1 MYNYDTQ
8 ALADNYRDVMWSSF
22 GEVLRLSNTN
32 QTDYDYIRKI
42 LKRPNIKP
50 CFRLFT
56 LHNDETVDYEIPQE
70 DIIIDSGNFSEN
82 YQNGQR
88 KTVNVN
94 LVNEDGKYNPNINSI
109 WINNKFR
116 LDVGISFESYSCW
129 FARGIYILGNPTS
142 SHQDSDKQVS
152 LTLVDKF
159 AMFEGK
165 MGTLETTYEIPVGS
179 NIKDSIKSIL
189 LLDNGAGYPLDSKP
203 IIFDSFDIST
213 MPYTLSK
220 DAGSTLGEI
229 LLELG
234 TILNAEVYYNSQG
247 NLCFYNINETTN
259 DDMKSSLYAY
269 DENEREYF
277 GANTQYDFE
286 NAINEVHV
294 VGDNVNNDIFSAIS
308 KNTNPA
314 SPLCIGLIGR
324 RVLYINDSNIYND
337 SLAQQ
342 RANYELRRQGL
353 LKVSMTI
360 EVAFNPLLFVNNIIT
375 ITDSH
380 YDLERARFL
389 IQSIS
394 YSIGS
399 QSKMTITCSNLD
411 NLESFK

>member
-1 MYNYDTQ
+1 MNN
-8 ALADNYRDVMWSSF
+8 ALADSKIGIIWTEY
-22 GEVLRLSNTN
+22 GEVLRSVNGN
-32 QTDYDYIRKI
+32 DVNYSIIENI
-42 LKRPNIKP
+42 LKRPKITPIYK
-50 CFRLFT
+50 LYV
-56 LHNDETVDYEIPQE
+56 LHYDETIDYEIPQD

-88 KTVNVN
+88 KSINVN
-94 LVNEDGKYNPNINSI
+94 LVNIDGKYNPNINSI
-109 WINNKFR
+109 WMNNKFR
-116 LDVGISFESYSCW
+116 LDVGLEFNGVEYL
-129 FARGIYILGNPTS
+129 FARGIYILGNPSS
-142 SHQDSDKQVS
+142 SHKDSDKQVS

-165 MGTLETTYEIPVGS
+165 MGTLETTYEIPVGT
-179 NIKDSIKSIL
+179 NIQKAIYGIL
-189 LLDNGAGYPLDSKP
+189 NLDNGMGYPMDSKP
-203 IIFDSFDIST
+203 VLFDDFVTTT
-213 MPYTLSK
+213 MPFTLTK
-220 DAGSTLGEI
+220 DAGSTLGEM

-234 TILNAEVYYNSQG
+234 TILNAEVFYNSQG
-247 NLCFYNINETTN
+247 NLCYKSINETTN
-259 DDMKSSLYAY
+259 DNLKSSLWDYE
-269 DENEREYF
+269 DGKRDYF
-277 GANTQYDFE
+277 TANTQYGFE
-286 NAINEVHV
+286 DVINEVHV

>member
-1 MYNYDTQ
+1 MNN
-8 ALADNYRDVMWSSF
+8 ALADSRIGIIWTEY
-22 GEVLRLSNTN
+22 GEVLRSVNGN
-32 QTDYDYIRKI
+32 DVNYSIIENI
-42 LKRPNIKP
+42 LKRPKITPIYK
-50 CFRLFT
+50 LYV
-56 LHNDETVDYEIPQE
+56 LHYDETIDYEIPQD

-88 KTVNVN
+88 KSINVN
-94 LVNEDGKYNPNINSI
+94 LVNIDGKYNPNINSI
-109 WINNKFR
+109 WMNNKFR
-116 LDVGISFESYSCW
+116 LDVGLEFNGVEYL
-129 FARGIYILGNPTS
+129 FARGIYILGNPSS

-165 MGTLETTYEIPVGS
+165 MGTLETTYEIPVGT
-179 NIKDSIKSIL
+179 NIQKAIYGIL
-189 LLDNGAGYPLDSKP
+189 NLDNGMGYPMDSKP
-203 IIFDSFDIST
+203 VLFDDFVTTT
-213 MPYTLSK
+213 MPFTLTK
-220 DAGSTLGEI
+220 DAGSTLGEM

-234 TILNAEVYYNSQG
+234 TILNAEVFYNSQG
-247 NLCFYNINETTN
+247 NLCYKSINETTN
-259 DDMKSSLYAY
+259 DDLKSSLWDYE
-269 DENEREYF
+269 DGKRDYF
-277 GANTQYDFE
+277 TANTQYGFE
-286 NAINEVHV
+286 DVINEVHV

>member
-1 MYNYDTQ
+1 MNN
-8 ALADNYRDVMWSSF
+8 ALADSKIGIIWTEY
-22 GEVLRLSNTN
+22 GEVLRSVNGN
-32 QTDYDYIRKI
+32 DVNYSIIENI
-42 LKRPNIKP
+42 LKRPKITPIYK
-50 CFRLFT
+50 LYV
-56 LHNDETVDYEIPQE
+56 LHYDETIDYEIPQD

-88 KTVNVN
+88 KSINVN
-94 LVNEDGKYNPNINSI
+94 LVNIDGKYNPNINSI
-109 WINNKFR
+109 WMNNKFR
-116 LDVGISFESYSCW
+116 LDVGLEFNGVEYL
-129 FARGIYILGNPTS
+129 FARGIYILGNPSS
-142 SHQDSDKQVS
+142 SHKDSDKQVS

-165 MGTLETTYEIPVGS
+165 MGTLETTYEIPVGT
-179 NIKDSIKSIL
+179 NIQKAIYGIL
-189 LLDNGAGYPLDSKP
+189 NLDNGMGYPMDSKP
-203 IIFDSFDIST
+203 VLFDDFLTTT
-213 MPYTLSK
+213 MPFTLTK
-220 DAGSTLGEI
+220 DAGSTLGEM

-234 TILNAEVYYNSQG
+234 TILNAEVFYNSQG
-247 NLCFYNINETTN
+247 NLCYKSINETTN
-259 DDMKSSLYAY
+259 DNLKSSLWDYE
-269 DENEREYF
+269 DGKRDYF
-277 GANTQYDFE
+277 TANTQYGFE
-286 NAINEVHV
+286 DVINEVHV

>member
-1 MYNYDTQ
+1 MNN
-8 ALADNYRDVMWSSF
+8 ALADSKIGIIWTEY
-22 GEVLRLSNTN
+22 GEVLRSVNGN
-32 QTDYDYIRKI
+32 DVNYSIIENI
-42 LKRPNIKP
+42 LKRPKITPIYK
-50 CFRLFT
+50 LYV
-56 LHNDETVDYEIPQE
+56 LHYDETIDYEIPQD

-88 KTVNVN
+88 KSINVN
-94 LVNEDGKYNPNINSI
+94 LVNIDGKYNPNINSI
-109 WINNKFR
+109 WMNNKFR
-116 LDVGISFESYSCW
+116 LDVGLEFNGVEYL
-129 FARGIYILGNPTS
+129 FARGIYILGNPSS

-165 MGTLETTYEIPVGS
+165 MGTLETTYEIPVGT
-179 NIKDSIKSIL
+179 NIQKAIYGIL
-189 LLDNGAGYPLDSKP
+189 NLDNGMGYPMDSKP
-203 IIFDSFDIST
+203 VLFDDFVTTT
-213 MPYTLSK
+213 MPFTLTK
-220 DAGSTLGEI
+220 DAGSTLGEM

-234 TILNAEVYYNSQG
+234 TILNAEVFYNSQG
-247 NLCFYNINETTN
+247 NLCYKSINETTN
-259 DDMKSSLYAY
+259 DNLKSSLWDYE
-269 DENEREYF
+269 DGKRDYF
-277 GANTQYDFE
+277 TANTQYGFE
-286 NAINEVHV
+286 DVINEVHV

>member
-1 MYNYDTQ
+1 MNN
-8 ALADNYRDVMWSSF
+8 ALADSRIGIIWTEY
-22 GEVLRLSNTN
+22 GEVLRSVNGNDVNYSIIENIL
-32 QTDYDYIRKI
+32 RRPKI
-42 LKRPNIKP
+42 TPIYKLYV
-50 CFRLFT
+50 
-56 LHNDETVDYEIPQE
+56 LHYDETIDYEIPQD

-88 KTVNVN
+88 KSINVN
-94 LVNEDGKYNPNINSI
+94 LVNIDGKYNPNINSI
-109 WINNKFR
+109 WMNNKFR
-116 LDVGISFESYSCW
+116 LDVGLEFNGVEYL
-129 FARGIYILGNPTS
+129 FARGIYILGNPSS

-165 MGTLETTYEIPVGS
+165 AGTLETTYEIPVGT
-179 NIKDSIKSIL
+179 NIQKAIYGIL
-189 LLDNGAGYPLDSKP
+189 NLDNGMGYPMDSKP
-203 IIFDSFDIST
+203 VLFDDFVTTT
-213 MPYTLSK
+213 MPFTLTK
-220 DAGSTLGEI
+220 DAGSTLGEM

-234 TILNAEVYYNSQG
+234 TILNAEVFYNSQG
-247 NLCFYNINETTN
+247 NLCYKSINETTN
-259 DDMKSSLYAY
+259 DNLKSSLWDYE
-269 DENEREYF
+269 DGKRDYF
-277 GANTQYDFE
+277 TANTQYGFE
-286 NAINEVHV
+286 DVINEVHV

-360 EVAFNPLLFVNNIIT
+360 EVAFNPLLFVNNVIT

-380 YDLERARFL
+380 YDLERVRFL

>member
-1 MYNYDTQ
+1 MNN
-8 ALADNYRDVMWSSF
+8 ALADSKIGIIWTEY
-22 GEVLRLSNTN
+22 GEVLRSVNGN
-32 QTDYDYIRKI
+32 DVNYSIIENI
-42 LKRPNIKP
+42 LKRPKITPIYK
-50 CFRLFT
+50 LYV
-56 LHNDETVDYEIPQE
+56 LHYDETIDYEIPQD

-88 KTVNVN
+88 KSINVN
-94 LVNEDGKYNPNINSI
+94 LVNIDGKYNPNINSI
-109 WINNKFR
+109 WMNNKFR
-116 LDVGISFESYSCW
+116 LDVGLEFNGVEYL
-129 FARGIYILGNPTS
+129 FARGIYILGNPSS
-142 SHQDSDKQVS
+142 SHKDSDKQVS

-165 MGTLETTYEIPVGS
+165 MGTLETTYEIPVGT
-179 NIKDSIKSIL
+179 NIQKAIYGIL
-189 LLDNGAGYPLDSKP
+189 NLDNGMGYPMDSKP
-203 IIFDSFDIST
+203 VLFDDFVTTT
-213 MPYTLSK
+213 MPFTLTK
-220 DAGSTLGEI
+220 DAGSTLGEM

-234 TILNAEVYYNSQG
+234 TILNAEVFYNSQG
-247 NLCFYNINETTN
+247 NLCYKSINETTN
-259 DDMKSSLYAY
+259 DDLKSSLWDYE
-269 DENEREYF
+269 DGKRDYF
-277 GANTQYDFE
+277 TANTQYGFE
-286 NAINEVHV
+286 DVINEVHV

>member
-1 MYNYDTQ
+1 MNN
-8 ALADNYRDVMWSSF
+8 ALADSRIGIIWTEY
-22 GEVLRLSNTN
+22 GEVLRSVNGN
-32 QTDYDYIRKI
+32 DVNYSIIENI
-42 LKRPNIKP
+42 LKRPKITPIYK
-50 CFRLFT
+50 LYV
-56 LHNDETVDYEIPQE
+56 LHYDETIDYEIPQD

-88 KTVNVN
+88 KSINVN
-94 LVNEDGKYNPNINSI
+94 LVNIDGKYNPNINSI
-109 WINNKFR
+109 WMNNKFR
-116 LDVGISFESYSCW
+116 LDVGLEFNGVEYL
-129 FARGIYILGNPTS
+129 FARGIYILGNPSS

-165 MGTLETTYEIPVGS
+165 MGTLETTYEIPVGT
-179 NIKDSIKSIL
+179 NIQKAIYGIL
-189 LLDNGAGYPLDSKP
+189 NLDNGMGYPMDSKP
-203 IIFDSFDIST
+203 VLFDDFVTTT
-213 MPYTLSK
+213 MPFTLTK
-220 DAGSTLGEI
+220 DAGSTLGEM

-234 TILNAEVYYNSQG
+234 TILNAEVFYNSQG
-247 NLCFYNINETTN
+247 NLCYKSINETTN
-259 DDMKSSLYAY
+259 DDLKSSLWDYE
-269 DENEREYF
+269 DGKRDYF
-277 GANTQYDFE
+277 TANTQYGFE
-286 NAINEVHV
+286 DVINEVHV

-380 YDLERARFL
+380 YNLERARFL

>member
-1 MYNYDTQ
+1 MNN
-8 ALADNYRDVMWSSF
+8 ALADSKIGIIWTEY
-22 GEVLRLSNTN
+22 GEVLRSVNGN
-32 QTDYDYIRKI
+32 DVNYSIIENI
-42 LKRPNIKP
+42 LKRPKITPIYK
-50 CFRLFT
+50 LYV
-56 LHNDETVDYEIPQE
+56 LHYDETIDYEIPQD

-88 KTVNVN
+88 KSINVN
-94 LVNEDGKYNPNINSI
+94 LVNIDGKYNPNINSI
-109 WINNKFR
+109 WMNNKFR
-116 LDVGISFESYSCW
+116 LDVGLEFNGVEYL
-129 FARGIYILGNPTS
+129 FARGIYILGNPSS

-165 MGTLETTYEIPVGS
+165 MGTLETTYEIPVGT
-179 NIKDSIKSIL
+179 NIQKAIYGIL
-189 LLDNGAGYPLDSKP
+189 NLDNGMGYPMDSKP
-203 IIFDSFDIST
+203 VLFDDFVTTT
-213 MPYTLSK
+213 MPFTLTK
-220 DAGSTLGEI
+220 DAGSTLGEM

-234 TILNAEVYYNSQG
+234 TILNAEVFYNSQG
-247 NLCFYNINETTN
+247 NLCYKSINETTN
-259 DDMKSSLYAY
+259 DDLKSSLWDYE
-269 DENEREYF
+269 DGKRDYF
-277 GANTQYDFE
+277 TANTQYGFE
-286 NAINEVHV
+286 DVINEVHV

>member
-1 MYNYDTQ
+1 MNN
-8 ALADNYRDVMWSSF
+8 ALADSKIGIIWTEY
-22 GEVLRLSNTN
+22 GEVLRSVNGN
-32 QTDYDYIRKI
+32 DVNYSIIENI
-42 LKRPNIKP
+42 LKRPKITPIYK
-50 CFRLFT
+50 LYV
-56 LHNDETVDYEIPQE
+56 LHYDETIDYEIPQD

-88 KTVNVN
+88 KSINVN
-94 LVNEDGKYNPNINSI
+94 LVNIDGKYNPNINSI
-109 WINNKFR
+109 WMNNKFR
-116 LDVGISFESYSCW
+116 LDVGLEFNGVEYL
-129 FARGIYILGNPTS
+129 FARGIYILGNPSS

-165 MGTLETTYEIPVGS
+165 MGTLETTYEIPVGT
-179 NIKDSIKSIL
+179 NIQKAIYGIL
-189 LLDNGAGYPLDSKP
+189 NLDNGMGYPMDSKP
-203 IIFDSFDIST
+203 VLFDDFVTTT
-213 MPYTLSK
+213 MPFTLTK
-220 DAGSTLGEI
+220 DAGSTLGEM

-234 TILNAEVYYNSQG
+234 TILNAEVFYNSQG
-247 NLCFYNINETTN
+247 NLCYKSINETTN
-259 DDMKSSLYAY
+259 DDLKSSLWDYE
-269 DENEREYF
+269 DGKRDYF
-277 GANTQYDFE
+277 TANTQYGFE
-286 NAINEVHV
+286 DVINEVHV

-380 YDLERARFL
+380 YNLERARFL